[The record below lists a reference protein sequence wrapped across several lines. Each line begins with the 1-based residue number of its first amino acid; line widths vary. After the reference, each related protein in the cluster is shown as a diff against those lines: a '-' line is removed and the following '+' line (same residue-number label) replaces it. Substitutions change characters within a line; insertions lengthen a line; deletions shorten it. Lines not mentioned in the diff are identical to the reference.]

1 VKKIIINLGICLL
14 ALLILQASAR
24 AQADEK
30 LFQEA
35 KILIF
40 DEKWENAQAKL
51 EELLEKYPNS
61 PWFSQAVFYRAKCLE
76 KRGGKKT
83 EALKTYTS
91 YLELKGL
98 SLSFSE
104 ESERSII
111 NLACDLYESGEKR
124 YLQEAEKRLSSS
136 SRVIR
141 YYAATQLSY
150 VSDKKVAAKAIPVLK
165 EILEKE
171 RDEELRDRAKISLL
185 RIDPDALKGLEEHRY
200 EKEILVLKIRT
211 YKEGKDIPSVKID
224 IPWALA
230 DLALKAI
237 SDKDKQIMK
246 NEGYDFDRI
255 IKELLENEGKILDF
269 HDEES
274 GTTIKIWIEKS
285 KKNNGGIS

>member
-1 VKKIIINLGICLL
+1 VKKITINLGTCLL
-14 ALLILQASAR
+14 CLLLLQASAR

-51 EELLEKYPNS
+51 EELLEKYPKS

-76 KRGGKKT
+76 KRGSKKM
-83 EALKTYTS
+83 EALKAYAS
-91 YLELKGL
+91 YLELKDRSP
-98 SLSFSE
+98 SLSE

-111 NLACDLYESGEKR
+111 NLACDLYQSGEKR
-124 YLQEAEKRLSSS
+124 YLQEVEKRLSSS
-136 SRVIR
+136 NRVIR

-150 VSDKKVAAKAIPVLK
+150 LSDKKVAAKAIPVLK

-185 RIDPDALKGLEEHRY
+185 RIDPDALKGLEEQKY
-200 EKEILVLKIRT
+200 EKEILVLKIRI

-230 DLALKAI
+230 DLALRAM
-237 SDKDKQIMK
+237 SDTDKQIIK
-246 NEGYDFDRI
+246 KEGYDFDRV
-255 IKELLENEGKILDF
+255 IKELLEDEGKIFEF
-269 HDEES
+269 HSEES
-274 GTTIKIWIEKS
+274 GATIKIWIEKS
-285 KKNNGGIS
+285 KK